1 MESMVLKANIFTKS
15 EQLKSQK
22 GSTDLHV
29 AQGDLW
35 QVC

>member
-1 MESMVLKANIFTKS
+1 MEPMVLKANIFTKS
-15 EQLKSQK
+15 EQVESQK
-22 GSTDLHV
+22 GSTDLTV